1 MKARILLLSALSGCL
16 APSLVQ
22 AQELEK
28 VSPGGGRFDVGG
40 YAELQLRGLSDGF
53 DANNFGYDGA
63 IDRPP
68 GVDIEITGRA
78 IQPFGAG
85 NDKIHEYRRFA
96 GL

>member
-1 MKARILLLSALSGCL
+1 MAHPPACVVAMG
-16 APSLVQ
+16 V
-22 AQELEK
+22 
-28 VSPGGGRFDVGG
+28 
-40 YAELQLRGLSDGF
+40 
-53 DANNFGYDGA
+53 GYDGA

>member
-1 MKARILLLSALSGCL
+1 MTSGMKA
-16 APSLVQ
+16 
-22 AQELEK
+22 EL
-28 VSPGGGRFDVGG
+28 
-40 YAELQLRGLSDGF
+40 YAVMLDGF
-53 DANNFGYDGA
+53 AIGQCLQRHIRGDARTQDAFAVAGSQVMAHPPACVVAMGVGYDGA